1 MLNSMRS
8 VFRFLLAAMTVAI
21 FAGNVAAS
29 PPSMSVNPP
38 EDHKAAINVTGPQDD
53 INVPMIA
60 LITFGPGE
68 SYWERFGHNAI
79 VVDETASGKR
89 TAYNYGVFDFQESH
103 FLLNFVLGHMHYSLY
118 AEPLNEDIE
127 TYVAEGRSITIQLLN
142 LTPPQAHQ
150 LSAFLAW
157 NVQPQYAVYQYDYFL
172 NNCSTK
178 LRDALNA
185 ALGGELERQLASRP
199 TLHTFRFDGIRL
211 ISPDFWFALGI
222 DTGLGPSADVPLN
235 SWQESF
241 VPMALS
247 AALDSVVVHDANG
260 AALPLV
266 SQRQVV
272 FAGSLPPPP
281 ASPSDLRLPFLTVG
295 TGLAVLLLFLARST
309 ARFYRMTF
317 ALVVVSWWM
326 VCGLTGL
333 VLAGLWAFSAHWAA
347 WRNGNLLLLDPLCL
361 ALPLLWWRVPR
372 IAKYLAALIAA
383 FAVTAIIVRTLPGL
397 YQGNLAFVALALPL
411 HLVLA
416 ALAWRPTAPAASQSV
431 TVR

>member
-1 MLNSMRS
+1 MRLFLGLLL
-8 VFRFLLAAMTVAI
+8 VFMTVAI
-21 FAGNVAAS
+21 FAGNVDAS
-29 PPSMSVNPP
+29 PPSKSANPL
-38 EDHKAAINVTGPQDD
+38 ESHKADVSDTDPQDD
-53 INVPMIA
+53 AGAPTVA
-60 LITFGPGE
+60 LVTFGPGE

-127 TYVAEGRSITIQLLN
+127 TYVAEGRSVTVQLLN
-142 LTPPQAHQ
+142 LTPAQAHQ

-185 ALGGELERQLASRP
+185 ALGGEIARQLASRP
-199 TLHTFRFDGIRL
+199 SPHTFRFDGIRL
-211 ISPDFWFALGI
+211 ISPDFWFAFGI
-222 DTGLGPSADVPLN
+222 ETGLGPSADVPLN

-260 AALPLV
+260 AAVPLV

-281 ASPSDLRLPFLTVG
+281 ASPRELRLPFLTVG
-295 TGLAVLLLFLARST
+295 LGLAVLLLFLARST
-309 ARFYRMTF
+309 SRFCRTTF
-317 ALVVVSWWM
+317 AVVVVTWWLL
-326 VCGLTGL
+326 CGVAGL
-333 VLAGLWAFSAHWAA
+333 VLAGLWVFSAHWAA
-347 WRNGNLLLLDPLCL
+347 WRNENLMLLDPLCL
-361 ALPLLWWRVPR
+361 ALPLLWWRAPR
-372 IAKYLAALIAA
+372 IAGYLATLIVT
-383 FAVTAIIVRTLPGL
+383 FAVIAIIVRTLPGW

-416 ALAWRPTAPAASQSV
+416 ALAWRPAAPAASQSV
-431 TVR
+431 AVP